1 MLPELS
7 IERVFRREIDS
18 LPLPAE
24 ALWIPERSS
33 VARPILLPLLVA
45 SAAMILVVAAALTV
59 RDVADAAASRQGR
72 SLSPLPTL
80 ARPTCPA
87 GVWQELPSGRCV
99 SLLPHA
105 YRNEAY
111 GYNLTVPGS
120 WRIQDHSIVGRSDP
134 SLLDRVEFTAW
145 STEQWRTLVGL
156 RYGLIAPWDVIVE
169 VHERNGFSASDWART
184 DGCGAGC
191 DTRQTVIRETPTFVA
206 SWPIVL
212 RRDGQSTSSL
222 QMRAFYIER
231 GERMLILRYVAGDLI
246 EAPSGVTEATL
257 EEIVRSLGLV

>member
-33 VARPILLPLLVA
+33 VARPILLTLLVA
-45 SAAMILVVAAALTV
+45 SAAMILVVAAVLTV
-59 RDVADAAASRQGR
+59 RDVADAASSRQGR
-72 SLSPLPTL
+72 LLSPLPTL

-87 GVWQELPSGRCV
+87 GVWQEVPSGRCV
-99 SLLPHA
+99 SLLPNA

-111 GYNLTVPGS
+111 GYDLTVPGN

-145 STEQWRTLVGL
+145 STEQWRTLVGS
-156 RYGLIAPWDVIVE
+156 RYGLIAPWDLIVE
-169 VHERNGFSASDWART
+169 VRERNGFSASDWART

-191 DTRQTVIRETPTFVA
+191 DASETVVRQTPIFVA

-212 RRDGQSTSSL
+212 QQGAQGTRALR
-222 QMRAFYIER
+222 MHAFYIER
-231 GERMLILRYVAGDLI
+231 GERILILRYAGGDLV
-246 EAPSGVTEATL
+246 EPPSGVSEATL
-257 EEIVRSLGLV
+257 EGIVRSIGLI